1 MLASAA
7 PAASA
12 DVTGDATDEGA
23 GALHAVADDA
33 QRRVVRALVATQ
45 ALGGV
50 GVTTGIA
57 VSSLLA
63 AEIVDSDTLSGLP
76 QTAQVVGAALM
87 AFVLARVMDARGRR
101 PGLVL
106 GYVVGLTGGAFCVMS
121 AVAESF
127 PLLLLGTLML
137 GSATAVNSLS
147 RYAATD
153 LAQPSR
159 RARALSVVVGN
170 HVGCSTRPEPG
181 WPGRRSGA
189 RSRHAGARGAVR
201 RWPRRVGRRRLRD
214 GRAAA
219 TRPAAGA

>member
-1 MLASAA
+1 MLTSDAARGVLASAA

-106 GYVVGLTGGAFCVMS
+106 GYVVGLTGGAFCVLS

-159 RARALSVVVGN
+159 RARALSVVWA
-170 HVGCSTRPEPG
+170 TTL
-181 WPGRRSGA
+181 
-189 RSRHAGARGAVR
+189 GAVLG
-201 RWPRRVGRRRLRD
+201 PNLVGPAGDLALAVGMPELA
-214 GRAAA
+214 GRTPLASSGWS
-219 TRPAAGA
+219 PPPS